1 MRRVHLKGPKGKFI
15 SGHSFDMEAVAVPI
29 YEALKAAQLKRKSR
43 KAHVGKKINNICWND
58 RVSLRI
64 WAERGTSEKGNPA
77 LVQAIEAI

>member
-43 KAHVGKKINNICWND
+43 KAHVGKKINNIC
-58 RVSLRI
+58 
-64 WAERGTSEKGNPA
+64 
-77 LVQAIEAI
+77 